1 MGGYNAP
8 QMLKNLKYDAQ
19 VAKNAAILGFFL
31 IAAAFAFY
39 SYRFIQLT
47 SFEVNGKQY
56 YALFDDAM
64 ISMQYARNLAEGNG
78 LVWNAG
84 GERVEGFSNPL
95 WVAYMAV
102 FHLFSLPSSA
112 ISLTIQISGAVFL
125 LANLVMVW
133 LIAREYFEGQLAPLL
148 AIFLTAFYFHL
159 NNWALQGME
168 IGLLALLLSASVWL
182 ALRASKSKRFSVWPY
197 ILLSIGTWVR
207 IDMVVPLVV
216 FTAFFAW
223 KDSKHR
229 RGHITWGFG
238 LLAGSM
244 LLQTALRL
252 WYFGEWLPNTYYLKV
267 VGIPL
272 IDRIQRGLEVLGG
285 FIWGSGWFL
294 MLLPLLLL
302 AVWPD
307 APTLLFFALL
317 LGQIAYSVSVGGDAW
332 EHKGGANRFIAL
344 AMPLFFLLFVQTLDK
359 VRRML
364 ATPKTSLLTRAL
376 SHVAL
381 AAIVFTSL
389 FSFNVINENNPV
401 DKWITLKRPPF
412 VAGTQRYV
420 TLGLLINEIT
430 DEDASVAVVTAGN
443 IIYFAERT
451 GIDMLGKSDK
461 VVARS
466 QPHQGSGSFDNVDD
480 IFRPGHNKW
489 DYQHSIVDLQ
499 PDIIAQIWGSS
510 QEMAPYMDQV
520 GYNVFT
526 LDGFSLFIK
535 LGSEHVLWDI
545 VNGRAAE

>member
-1 MGGYNAP
+1 
-8 QMLKNLKYDAQ
+8 MLKNLKYDPKI
-19 VAKNAAILGFFL
+19 AKNAAILAFFL
-31 IAAAFAFY
+31 IAIAFAFY

-47 SFEVNGKQY
+47 SFEVNGKPH

-95 WVAYMAV
+95 WVGYMAV
-102 FHLFSLPSSA
+102 VHLFPLSSST
-112 ISLTIQISGAVFL
+112 ISLAIQISGAVFL
-125 LANLVMVW
+125 LANLTVVW
-133 LIAREYFEGQLAPLL
+133 LIAREYFEGQLAPIL
-148 AIFLTAFYFHL
+148 AVFLTAFYFHL

-168 IGLLALLLSASVWL
+168 VGLLALLLSSSVWL
-182 ALRASKSKRFSVWPY
+182 ALRASKNKRFSVWPY
-197 ILLSIGTWVR
+197 FLLTIGTWVR

-216 FTAFFAW
+216 LTAFFALR
-223 KDSKHR
+223 DPKHR
-229 RGHITWGFG
+229 RQHMAWGFG

-244 LLQTALRL
+244 IVQTALRL
-252 WYFGEWLPNTYYLKV
+252 WYYGEWLPNTYYLKV

-272 IDRIQRGLEVLGG
+272 MDRIQRGLDVLGG
-285 FIWGSGWFL
+285 FVWGSGWFL

-317 LGQIAYSVSVGGDAW
+317 AGQIAYSVSVGGDAW

-359 VRRML
+359 VRRTF
-364 ATPKTSLLTRAL
+364 ATPKTSLLARAF

-381 AAIVFTSL
+381 AAIVLTSL
-389 FSFNVINENNPV
+389 FSFNVINENDAV
-401 DKWITLKRPPF
+401 GKWTTLKRPPF

-461 VVARS
+461 VIARS
-466 QPHQGSGSFDNVDD
+466 QPHQGNGSFDNVDD
-480 IFRPGHNKW
+480 PFRPGHNKW
-489 DYQHSIVDLQ
+489 DYQHSIVELQ

-526 LDGFSLFIK
+526 IDGFSLFIK
-535 LGSEHVLWDI
+535 LDSEHVIWDL
-545 VNGRAAE
+545 VNSRVTE